1 MTSLC
6 GGGGVFAYKFNLAI
20 IEVKIDMLHN
30 AIPLDEICVVGSSV
44 LTMYGIRENHDVDFV
59 MTSKYRER
67 FASSGVVPFSE
78 YVEMV
83 SQNWARSK
91 NRKTITDDELILN
104 KKYHFVYQGI
114 KFATLPLLLERKE
127 WQSREKDIR
136 DVKLIEEYMQSCKR

>member
-1 MTSLC
+1 
-6 GGGGVFAYKFNLAI
+6 
-20 IEVKIDMLHN
+20 MLQN

-136 DVKLIEEYMQSCKR
+136 DVELIKEYMQSC

>member
-1 MTSLC
+1 M
-6 GGGGVFAYKFNLAI
+6 
-20 IEVKIDMLHN
+20 KIDLLQN
-30 AIPLDEICVVGSSV
+30 AIPLNEICVVGSSI
-44 LTMYGIRENHDVDFV
+44 LTVHGIRENHDVDFV

-91 NRKTITDDELILN
+91 KRKTITDDELIQNL
-104 KKYHFVYQGI
+104 KYHFVYQGI

-136 DVKLIEEYMQSCKR
+136 DVKLIKEYMQSCKQ

>member
-20 IEVKIDMLHN
+20 IELKIDMLHN

>member
-1 MTSLC
+1 
-6 GGGGVFAYKFNLAI
+6 
-20 IEVKIDMLHN
+20 MLHN